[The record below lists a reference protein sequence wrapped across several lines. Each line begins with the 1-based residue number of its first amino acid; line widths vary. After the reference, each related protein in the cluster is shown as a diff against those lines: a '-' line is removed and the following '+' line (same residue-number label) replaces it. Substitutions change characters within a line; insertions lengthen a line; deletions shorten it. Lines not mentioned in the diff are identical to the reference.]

1 MEGLEV
7 IKQLVDSLTV
17 SLTNILIK
25 IEGINPILNRLSEE
39 VKDDNSV
46 TQETIDAIK
55 ELRHEIFS
63 YHESMTKLPVTIKE
77 IGEIYEKINSL
88 DKKLD
93 SIKGKTDKIPNITDQ
108 FDTNNK
114 LLSPISKIADWIATP
129 VGKLVTLLSL
139 LMAIACAIETIYW
152 IVETFITK

>member
-46 TQETIDAIK
+46 TRETIDAIK

-139 LMAIACAIETIYW
+139 LMAVACAVETIYW
-152 IVETFITK
+152 VVETFIAK

>member
-39 VKDDNSV
+39 VEDDNSV

-55 ELRHEIFS
+55 ELKHEIFS
-63 YHESMTKLPVTIKE
+63 YHESMAKLPVTIRE

-93 SIKGKTDKIPNITDQ
+93 SIKGKTDSIPNISVQ

-129 VGKLVTLLSL
+129 VGKLITLLSL
-139 LMAIACAIETIYW
+139 IMAVACAMETIYW
-152 IVETFITK
+152 IFETFIAK